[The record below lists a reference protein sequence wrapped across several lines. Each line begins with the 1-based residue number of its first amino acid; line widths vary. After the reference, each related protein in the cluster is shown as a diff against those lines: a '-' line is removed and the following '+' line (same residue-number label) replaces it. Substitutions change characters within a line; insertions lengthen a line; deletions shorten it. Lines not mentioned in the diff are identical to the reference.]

1 MLVSVPCDMRKDS
14 IKDTFFEKNEFP
26 KKEPT
31 DFCKTYDNEGTTQM
45 LLRSDRFINPTVWYV
60 VFGVNFIT
68 SILVMIS
75 YLKGI

>member
-31 DFCKTYDNEGTTQM
+31 GFCKTYDNEGTTQM
-45 LLRSDRFINPTVWYV
+45 LLRSDRFINPTV
-60 VFGVNFIT
+60 
-68 SILVMIS
+68 
-75 YLKGI
+75 